1 MSALTP
7 TAPPTTGSFQ
17 GISDVKLVGRQVWYE
32 QLSFWLNPVGAVFT
46 VGFSLV
52 FLLLLGATEHGV
64 PSRDASSIRSFV
76 VRAGAIDVSQVTAI
90 LEESPR

>member
-1 MSALTP
+1 VTTAAAVSATATSFLMVDMS
-7 TAPPTTGSFQ
+7 
-17 GISDVKLVGRQVWYE
+17 V
-32 QLSFWLNPVGAVFT
+32 
-46 VGFSLV
+46 
-52 FLLLLGATEHGV
+52 LLLGATEHGV